1 MADKN
6 EQEAKVE
13 DPPAPIE
20 NKVEKPL
27 HPRDL
32 SYFSQQPEKE
42 AGGDLRVTLSDVDLI
57 LPITN
62 KPYK

>member
-6 EQEAKVE
+6 EQEAKVD

-20 NKVEKPL
+20 KKEEKPP

-32 SYFSQQPEKE
+32 SYFSQ
-42 AGGDLRVTLSDVDLI
+42 
-57 LPITN
+57 
-62 KPYK
+62 

>member
-32 SYFSQQPEKE
+32 SYFSKQPEKE
-42 AGGDLRVTLSDVDLI
+42 AGDLRVTLSDVELI

-62 KPYK
+62 KSYK